1 MAEMEKVEFEFPDE
15 ASENPRKGG
24 AVVKAQDDEIEII
37 DDTPEQDR
45 NRKPMEEPPKE
56 FEEDEI
62 AKYDE
67 SVQKR
72 IKHFT
77 KGYHEE
83 RRAKEAAERE
93 REAAVNFAK
102 TLAEENKN
110 LKGSLHQGQS
120 ALLEQAK
127 KVVANEMEQAKRKFK
142 EAYESG
148 DSDALTAAQEEM
160 TMVKMKAERVN
171 NFKPAPLPEE
181 KPVVQPQQV
190 QAQEAPVDPKLKS
203 WLSENDW
210 YGSNK
215 RMTAYALGMHEDL
228 VTEGVKAGSDD
239 YYKRINDEMRVRFPD
254 VFESGKSEDAPPPR
268 TQKSSVVAPAT
279 RSTAPRKVVLTKSQ
293 VEIAKRLGVPLELYA
308 RKVADD
314 WLKVQLSCKRCGAR
328 GDACTSRGA
337 MNEGVSASARASAC
351 K

>member
-1 MAEMEKVEFEFPDE
+1 MNIEKTEFEFPDE
-15 ASENPRKGG
+15 AEANPRKGG
-24 AVVKAQDDEIEII
+24 AVVEAEDDKPEIEVV
-37 DDTPEQDR
+37 DDTPEADR
-45 NRKPMEEPPKE
+45 NRKPMDEPPKDVTD
-56 FEEDEI
+56 EEL

-83 RRAKEAAERE
+83 RRAKETAVRE
-93 REAAVNFAK
+93 KEEALR
-102 TLAEENKN
+102 LAQTIIEENKN

-148 DSDALTAAQEEM
+148 DADALTAAQEEM
-160 TMVKMKAERVN
+160 TTVKMKAERVN
-171 NFKPAPLPEE
+171 NFKPTPLPAE
-181 KPVVQPQQV
+181 KPVVQTQQV
-190 QAQEAPVDPKLKS
+190 QQQEAPVDPKLKS

-228 VTEGVKAGSDD
+228 VTDGVQAGSDD
-239 YYKRINDEMRVRFPD
+239 YYKRIDAEMQTRFPD
-254 VFESGKSEDAPPPR
+254 VLGSGKSGDANPPR
-268 TQKSSVVAPAT
+268 TTKTSVVAPAT

-308 RKVADD
+308 RKVAEEMR
-314 WLKVQLSCKRCGAR
+314 K
-328 GDACTSRGA
+328 
-337 MNEGVSASARASAC
+337 
-351 K
+351 